1 MSGALLLLSFFIFL
15 VSNKRHGSV
24 SGKMWHPVFHK
35 LYHKPCVKWNMG
47 SESHD
52 YINDYKFAGAMEE
65 KGRRKL
71 LGADTARTRL
81 CCRKGLG
88 EQA

>member
-1 MSGALLLLSFFIFL
+1 
-15 VSNKRHGSV
+15 
-24 SGKMWHPVFHK
+24 
-35 LYHKPCVKWNMG
+35 MG

-52 YINDYKFAGAMEE
+52 YNNDYKFAGAMEE
-65 KGRRKL
+65 KGGRKL